1 MGFKLEELSKGEKTI
16 IISGI
21 VALITLF
28 LPWRDFGLLG
38 DVKGISDYAWLPF
51 ILGWGLSLY
60 MVFQKKMIKATF
72 CLGGTVDLRKII
84 MGSRRMGPTIFIEP
98 IKNIYFPESMG
109 CMKNVQPILPAHNA
123 LRDIPPL
130 APVLLVGVKRQFRVL
145 RQVLNALLQNTT
157 ASASSRPSGGECV
170 MRLTTYINIL

>member
-1 MGFKLEELSKGEKTI
+1 MGFKLEELSKGEKII

-21 VALITLF
+21 VALLTLF

-72 CLGGTVDLRKII
+72 CLGGTVAAFLWSILYILSATVENPFTDE
-84 MGSRRMGPTIFIEP
+84 TIYNASWGVLIFSFATIAQFIGLILEYK
-98 IKNIYFPESMG
+98 IKNVAEITKVIKED
-109 CMKNVQPILPAHNA
+109 V
-123 LRDIPPL
+123 
-130 APVLLVGVKRQFRVL
+130 
-145 RQVLNALLQNTT
+145 
-157 ASASSRPSGGECV
+157 ASCKQK
-170 MRLTTYINIL
+170 